1 MRYAGLNPND
11 MSAAPGVSFLFYTR
25 VSRTIVKVVIIQR
38 RGILM
43 VEKNLLG
50 IL

>member
-11 MSAAPGVSFLFYTR
+11 MSAAPGVS
-25 VSRTIVKVVIIQR
+25 VSFFTQGCRTTAKVVIIQR

>member
-1 MRYAGLNPND
+1 MRYAGLNKND
-11 MSAAPGVSFLFYTR
+11 MSAAPGVSVPFLLKGA
-25 VSRTIVKVVIIQR
+25 RTIVKVAIIPR

-43 VEKNLLG
+43 AEKNLLG